1 MSHFCFA
8 CTQEENASHL
18 KLRHGSGLSN
28 VQREKIE
35 QMKLA
40 SKKIGESAV
49 ATSRQRNM
57 DSNFRK
63 DLDYGC
69 VKHVSILISLDRES
83 VALRFACT
91 GTLVT
96 VVPPPLKI

>member
-49 ATSRQRNM
+49 ATSRQRNT

-69 VKHVSILISLDRES
+69 VKHEISAAIKVNYLLFNTNKEN
-83 VALRFACT
+83 
-91 GTLVT
+91 G
-96 VVPPPLKI
+96 